1 MPNPCW
7 VRSITSIIWWTRV
20 LEALIGALN
29 IMLLIEIVLGAGVE
43 LVRMTIDN
51 RNHNPGL

>member
-20 LEALIGALN
+20 REALSGALN
-29 IMLLIEIVLGAGVE
+29 ILLSIEIVLGAGVE